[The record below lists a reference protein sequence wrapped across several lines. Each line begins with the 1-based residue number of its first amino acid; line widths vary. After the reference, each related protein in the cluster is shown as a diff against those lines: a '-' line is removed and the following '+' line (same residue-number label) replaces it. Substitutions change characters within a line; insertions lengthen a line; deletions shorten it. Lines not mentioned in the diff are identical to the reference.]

1 MASEPLI
8 NREEVTGRLFM
19 LADINATVARIL
31 RLLVEE
37 FDGEEEEDDS

>member
-8 NREEVTGRLFM
+8 NREEVTSMLFM